1 MRDAFHEQLDSIT
14 EQLVGMT
21 RLAGSAM
28 ARATTAL
35 LDADLHL
42 AEDVITGDRTLDHA
56 REHLDGISD
65 SAIAELN
72 IPTGQPL
79 VYDIGTDFMPTG
91 PGTYLDPEA
100 AAAAAAAVANQG
112 R

>member
-14 EQLVGMT
+14 AQLVDMT

-42 AEDVITGDRTLDHA
+42 AEDVITGDRTAADGCRA
-56 REHLDGISD
+56 R
-65 SAIAELN
+65 
-72 IPTGQPL
+72 
-79 VYDIGTDFMPTG
+79 
-91 PGTYLDPEA
+91 
-100 AAAAAAAVANQG
+100 AAVIAGG
-112 R
+112 RGIGLTVGFAVYTGA